1 MITVHCQRQE
11 SASPAATSVQLS
23 LPHSTAA
30 SAPGDLASIAT
41 LVQPSMPH
49 SAVARASKLLR
60 QALDQGRQVNQLQ
73 VDVGTNETQISSRN
87 LEILPCVL
95 ELKKLK
101 KCAISSKQQCSL
113 SNIFTE
119 TVCSFDC

>member
-1 MITVHCQRQE
+1 M
-11 SASPAATSVQLS
+11 QLN
-23 LPHSTAA
+23 LPHSAAA

-41 LVQPSMPH
+41 LVQSSMPH
-49 SAVARASKLLR
+49 NAIARASKLPR
-60 QALDQGRQVNQLQ
+60 QALDQGRQVNQLL
-73 VDVGTNETQISSRN
+73 VDVGTNETQIEASSRN

-101 KCAISSKQQCSL
+101 KCAISSQRQCSL
-113 SNIFTE
+113 SNIFTK